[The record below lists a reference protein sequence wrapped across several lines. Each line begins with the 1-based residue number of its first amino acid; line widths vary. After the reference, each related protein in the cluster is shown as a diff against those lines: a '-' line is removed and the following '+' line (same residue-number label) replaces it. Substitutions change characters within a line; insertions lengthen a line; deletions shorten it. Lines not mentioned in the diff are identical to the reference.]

1 MKILAHPVISEKCQS
16 IKWGYCIP
24 KFSSISKTAFSVFFL
39 KLFPF
44 IITAFQFSEISAPN
58 KICHR
63 TELKAELL

>member
-1 MKILAHPVISEKCQS
+1 MKIPAHPVISDKCQS

-44 IITAFQFSEISAPN
+44 IITAF
-58 KICHR
+58 
-63 TELKAELL
+63 